1 MIFNKLKE
9 LMLFFLRMALSF
21 LIGMIKAYFI
31 NNEFVWGKPI
41 EFVNHIPQLKHN
53 TQNKAFHQQ

>member
-1 MIFNKLKE
+1 
-9 LMLFFLRMALSF
+9 MALSF
-21 LIGMIKAYFI
+21 LIGMIKAYSI